1 MTESSAAV
9 PSRFI
14 LENLS
19 VAWAMASGGL
29 RSVLPLPKKG
39 TLDTTPLDLT
49 MKAPSPALLAAYDRW
64 SGMDTARFGETLAPH
79 FAAARMAMGT
89 ISRLTARAPYPLLS
103 VLNQGVSLRI
113 NTPLPRTGPF
123 QLHGELLDASDDGYR
138 ARIHSRISIGP
149 KDDPQAMIINA
160 YAAVMIKSRPKGSQE
175 KAPAERDFATI
186 GQWQAG
192 AKEGVT
198 FFKLTGD
205 FNPIHTLPAMARRTR
220 FKGCIMHG
228 YGCFAQVFETIR
240 NQGHDIAEIDV
251 RFIRPLPL
259 PSPVLSIQMT
269 RSKDDAG
276 RHGVRLIDDN
286 GNVYQAGDVRLRDV
300 RQGSEA

>member
-1 MTESSAAV
+1 MNESSAAV
-9 PSRFI
+9 SSRFI
-14 LENLS
+14 LENLP

-29 RSVLPLPKKG
+29 RSVLPLPKKS

-49 MKAPSPALLAAYDRW
+49 MKAPSAALLAAYDGW
-64 SGMDTARFGETLAPH
+64 SGMDAARFGDTLAPH

-113 NTPLPRTGPF
+113 NTPLSRTGVF
-123 QLHGELLDASDDGYR
+123 QLHGDLLDASDDGYR

-149 KDDPQAMIINA
+149 KDDPQAMIIDA
-160 YAAVMIKSRPKGSQE
+160 YAAVMIRSRPDKGGKE
-175 KAPAERDFATI
+175 TAPAERDFTTI

-205 FNPIHTLPAMARRTR
+205 FNPIHTLPAMAKRTR

-240 NQGHDIAEIDV
+240 NQGYDIAEIDV

-269 RSKDDAG
+269 QTKDDQGRYGIRLVDDAG
-276 RHGVRLIDDN
+276 H
-286 GNVYQAGDVRLRDV
+286 VYQAGDVLLRSDV
-300 RQGSEA
+300 

>member
-1 MTESSAAV
+1 MTDAKATV
-9 PSRFI
+9 PNRFI
-14 LENLS
+14 LENLP

-29 RSVLPLPKKG
+29 RSVLPLPKKT

-49 MKAPSPALLAAYDRW
+49 MKAPSPALLAAYDDW
-64 SGMDTARFGETLAPH
+64 SGMDTTRFGDSLAPH

-103 VLNQGVSLRI
+103 VLNQGATLRI

-149 KDDPQAMIINA
+149 KADPQAMIIDS
-160 YAAVMIKSRPKGSQE
+160 YAAVMIKSRPKGD
-175 KAPAERDFATI
+175 KPPAPAERDFATI

-205 FNPIHTLPAMARRTR
+205 FNPIHTLPVMAKRTQ

-240 NQGHDIAEIDV
+240 HQGHDIAEIDV

-259 PSPVLSIQMT
+259 PSPLLSIQMT
-269 RSKDDAG
+269 QTKDDKG
-276 RHGVRLIDDN
+276 RYGVRLIDDA
-286 GNVYQAGDVRLRDV
+286 GNTYQAGDVLLRGDV
-300 RQGSEA
+300 